1 MQLIFKQNA
10 HTSILCHKNRVEM
23 NIFIASFNSHQV
35 YTIRVRPS
43 EVIALKMVRYV
54 EVPVETIFKL
64 EVESTT

>member
-1 MQLIFKQNA
+1 
-10 HTSILCHKNRVEM
+10 M
-23 NIFIASFNSHQV
+23 NIFIASFNSHQA